1 MINFVCNLNL
11 DLQQK
16 PMFNTYAEK
25 CLTQKEINIYQN
37 AMKLSDT
44 ENSHRKK
51 KKSWSQF
58 DSTPI

>member
-1 MINFVCNLNL
+1 MNL